1 MSDEKRVKYT
11 VHSNGDIPALKGDI
25 ETGYS
30 YEQPQPQHQRGQRTG
45 HRGRFLKKL
54 VIFLSAFVAF
64 QLVLHMVPV
73 HHHGRH
79 LWHKVL
85 GGHGGAHGHG

>member
-54 VIFLSAFVAF
+54 RLCRLSA
-64 QLVLHMVPV
+64 
-73 HHHGRH
+73 
-79 LWHKVL
+79 
-85 GGHGGAHGHG
+85 GAPYGAGTSPW